1 MKLLLLGIVIV
12 VGSTTIVIGQEA
24 PRAIQPVE
32 AETRAKMVA
41 ELAAATVHRSVKN
54 SPFSAEEVSESVQNL
69 ADGNRIVRSSTGKIY
84 RNGEGR
90 VRREHSGGTGG
101 MLGSFY
107 TTAPNVSIFSPVE
120 GQNVLLNL
128 QEKTAKVRELTQAQS
143 ELVIV
148 ERERASGQEER
159 TRAVEL
165 LRSQAGAEAGARE
178 PVIVTGTGGPGFATT
193 VTAAGQGF
201 AYSTGVGSSRYE
213 TRTEE
218 LGTRDFEGVSAEGTR
233 RITTIPAGAIGN
245 DLPIETVYERWFSKE
260 LGMVVYSKNTDPR
273 FGEQTYR
280 LTNIQRAEPDP
291 SLFSIPTEYR
301 RIAEPGGVY
310 RINSGNAKPS
320 RAVPSAR
327 AVNVANP
334 AARSKP

>member
-1 MKLLLLGIVIV
+1 MGIVIV

-24 PRAIQPVE
+24 PRAIQPAE
-32 AETRAKMVA
+32 AETRAKLVA
-41 ELAAATVHRSVKN
+41 ELAAATVQRSVKN
-54 SPFSAEEVSESVQNL
+54 LPFSADEVSESVQTL

-107 TTAPNVSIFSPVE
+107 TTAPNISLFSPAD
-120 GQNVLLNL
+120 GQNILLDL
-128 QEKTAKVRELTQAQS
+128 KEKTAKVRELTQAQR

-148 ERERASGQEER
+148 EREKASTEEARAK
-159 TRAVEL
+159 TVDL
-165 LRSQAGAEAGARE
+165 LRQQ
-178 PVIVTGTGGPGFATT
+178 PVIVTGTGAGGTGFAA
-193 VTAAGQGF
+193 TATGVGPGF
-201 AYSTGVGSSRYE
+201 AYSTGGGGRYE
-213 TRTEE
+213 TRTVE

-245 DLPIETVYERWFSKE
+245 EMPIETVYERWYSKE
-260 LGMVVYSKNTDPR
+260 LGMVVYSRNTDPR

-280 LTNIQRAEPDP
+280 LTNIIRAEPDP
-291 SLFSIPTEYR
+291 SLFSIPTGYR
-301 RIAEPGGVY
+301 RVAEPGNVY
-310 RINSGNAKPS
+310 RINSSAKPL

-327 AVNVANP
+327 PVNVVSPGASSRP
-334 AARSKP
+334 